1 MKRCLVAVGCLL
13 AGLASAQAPATLPAD
28 FTSTFSHLA
37 TLVDAEELN
46 PLELARGSFDASRY
60 FAVGAAG
67 VDQNAAWYRQARSFG
82 QACVAG
88 LYVTVWGQPGD
99 LDAVRRELELNRS
112 KRVWLQQM
120 LGTEAQFFTSVESGR
135 DWAHLMSL
143 LPSLGGTRRLT
154 QLCMESRDAL
164 VRRSGLF
171 WGYFLADPAYWAKTK
186 VLWQSDADALNR
198 RIATR
203 LLLSKPG

>member
-1 MKRCLVAVGCLL
+1 MKRRLVAIGCLL
-13 AGLASAQAPATLPAD
+13 AGLASAQTPATLPAD
-28 FTSTFSHLA
+28 FATTFSQLA
-37 TLVDAEELN
+37 TMVDAEDLN

-60 FAVGAAG
+60 FAVGTAG
-67 VDQNAAWYRQARSFG
+67 VAQNAAWYRQARSFG

-88 LYVTVWGQPGD
+88 LYVTVWGQPAD
-99 LDAVRRELELNRS
+99 LEAVRRELEGNRS

-135 DWAHLMSL
+135 DWAHMTSL
-143 LPSLGGTRRLT
+143 LPSLGGTRRLAH
-154 QLCMESRDAL
+154 LCMESRDAL
-164 VRRSGLF
+164 VRRSGMF
-171 WGYFLADPAYWAKTK
+171 WGYFLADPAYWAKLK
-186 VLWQSDADALNR
+186 ALWQSDGDVLNR